1 MLLPQFKSFAD
12 IFVLLF
18 ALASNEIEIPFS
30 VGSRE
35 DMSSMPFLAQLLNGL
50 GYIALNRSRDQSQM
64 DHFVACAVISQILN
78 NDQLLILFQNGERMR
93 NGRLTQPTEADL
105 SIDWLL
111 QAYHSSFEWTNKT
124 LHLVPVSIN
133 YDRLFD
139 MENLATEIMN
149 FDGKKPGMLSVE
161 EMRGPKM
168 QKAVGKAYL
177 TFGESI
183 ELTSY
188 LQKKKGTADFS
199 NELLHVEALPL
210 SYDLVLAK

>member
-1 MLLPQFKSFAD
+1 
-12 IFVLLF
+12 
-18 ALASNEIEIPFS
+18 
-30 VGSRE
+30 
-35 DMSSMPFLAQLLNGL
+35 
-50 GYIALNRSRDQSQM
+50 
-64 DHFVACAVISQILN
+64 
-78 NDQLLILFQNGERMR
+78 MR
-93 NGRLTQPTEADL
+93 NGRLTQPTESDL

-149 FDGKKPGMLSVE
+149 FDGKKPGMLSVD

-168 QKAVGKAYL
+168 QKAVGKAYI

-210 SYDLVLAK
+210 SYDLVLAKQKASPILVNMIVSALLLQIPE